1 MLANL
6 KSHAVRQF
14 HANQR
19 LLIVVARFVTYC
31 FRIACA
37 ITAHHKKKTNRT
49 VGTGKKG
56 IYLICRRTRWNAVF
70 SMHISKLQQRD
81 TKQKE
86 NALTRI
92 CEEIIANGSYNESPT
107 IETMLFTW
115 KIKTQQTKLQNRNTF
130 FF

>member
-37 ITAHHKKKTNRT
+37 ITAHHKKKPTEQWEPE
-49 VGTGKKG
+49 KKEY
-56 IYLICRRTRWNAVF
+56 I
-70 SMHISKLQQRD
+70 
-81 TKQKE
+81 
-86 NALTRI
+86 
-92 CEEIIANGSYNESPT
+92 
-107 IETMLFTW
+107 
-115 KIKTQQTKLQNRNTF
+115 
-130 FF
+130 